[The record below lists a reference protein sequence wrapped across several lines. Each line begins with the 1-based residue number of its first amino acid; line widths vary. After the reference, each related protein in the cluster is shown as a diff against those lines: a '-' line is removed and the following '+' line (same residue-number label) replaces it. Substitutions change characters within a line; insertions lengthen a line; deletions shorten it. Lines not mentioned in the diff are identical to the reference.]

1 MNRLPLVKL
10 LTRPGCVTC
19 DQAKFILKKIKGRGL
34 MFEGKVINILKD
46 RQYIKFNDELPV
58 ILVDEEV
65 ASRTYIVESDLYKAI
80 EDAANKQL

>member
-1 MNRLPLVKL
+1 
-10 LTRPGCVTC
+10 
-19 DQAKFILKKIKGRGL
+19 
-34 MFEGKVINILKD
+34 MFEGKVINILKY